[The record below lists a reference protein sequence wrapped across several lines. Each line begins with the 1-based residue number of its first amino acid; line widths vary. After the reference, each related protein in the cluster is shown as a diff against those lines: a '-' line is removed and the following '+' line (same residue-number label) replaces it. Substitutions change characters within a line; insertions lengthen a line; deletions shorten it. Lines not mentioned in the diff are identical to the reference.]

1 MNAYD
6 EKIIALEKKIKK
18 LLDDIDKK
26 KARVAELRLECK
38 QLQADKDKEYSEKF
52 ISAIREYGVQSEE
65 DRQALIETITELLAE
80 RSSSDSSEKPELP
93 EAPITPPAEIISNPA
108 EQPFGQNHQK
118 PVYPETFIPKQN

>member
-6 EKIIALEKKIKK
+6 EKIIAIEKKIKK

-80 RSSSDSSEKPELP
+80 RSSSDNSEKPELLEVP
-93 EAPITPPAEIISNPA
+93 TTPPAEVISNPA

-118 PVYPETFIPKQN
+118 PVYPDTFIPKQN

>member
-6 EKIIALEKKIKK
+6 EKIIAIEKKIKK
-18 LLDDIDKK
+18 LLDNIDKK

-80 RSSSDSSEKPELP
+80 RSSSCSSEKPELP
-93 EAPITPPAEIISNPA
+93 EVPITPPAEIISNPTK
-108 EQPFGQNHQK
+108 QLFGQNHQK
-118 PVYPETFIPKQN
+118 PVYPDTFIPKQN

>member
-1 MNAYD
+1 MNVYD

-93 EAPITPPAEIISNPA
+93 EAPITPPAEKRN
-108 EQPFGQNHQK
+108 
-118 PVYPETFIPKQN
+118 T